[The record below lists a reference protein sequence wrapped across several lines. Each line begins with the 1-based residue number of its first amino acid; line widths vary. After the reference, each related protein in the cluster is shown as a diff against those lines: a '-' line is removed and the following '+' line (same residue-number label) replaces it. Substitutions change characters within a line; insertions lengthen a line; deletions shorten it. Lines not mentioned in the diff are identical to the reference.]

1 MYTVVQHVEIYIVII
16 IIDYRM
22 TTLNNI
28 IIILCYSLAALELS
42 EWRKQ
47 HSNKNHNHHKNN
59 SKNEIDK
66 HLHENSKNDT
76 NDDDDNNEKL
86 NYNLFKIASRQLES
100 TYTLSLDIQERYGIN
115 TNT

>member
-1 MYTVVQHVEIYIVII
+1 MLIIY
-16 IIDYRM
+16 
-22 TTLNNI
+22 
-28 IIILCYSLAALELS
+28 YSLAALELS

-47 HSNKNHNHHKNN
+47 HSNKNHYHNHKNN

-66 HLHENSKNDT
+66 YLHENSENDT
-76 NDDDDNNEKL
+76 NDDDNNNEKL
-86 NYNLFKIASRQLES
+86 NYNFFKIASRQLES